1 MGISGAPSH
10 GAIISL
16 SQSLFGSEA
25 PLLHP
30 GLDMHQ
36 RCELALTGF
45 LLWDLWSLLAS
56 RREQKCGLKKGSC
69 QIASQ
74 TRNNLQ
80 SIALTAAA
88 MCLQKSSTWT
98 PFQRSM
104 SKVAIEQYF
113 GRIRATS
120 QSGDVHCR
128 SYWSAAAG
136 IARAELAKTKNVS
149 FKYGPLP
156 SAPVVEALSESEPLG
171 SHPSL
176 VDLFSV
182 G

>member
-1 MGISGAPSH
+1 M
-10 GAIISL
+10 
-16 SQSLFGSEA
+16 
-25 PLLHP
+25 LHP

-45 LLWDLWSLLAS
+45 LLWDLWSLVAS

-69 QIASQ
+69 QLASQ

-88 MCLQKSSTWT
+88 MCLQKRPTWT

-104 SKVAIEQYF
+104 SEVAIEQYF
-113 GRIRATS
+113 GRIRASS

-136 IARAELAKTKNVS
+136 IARAELAKKKHLS
-149 FKYGPLP
+149 FKHGPVP
-156 SAPVVEALSESEPLG
+156 SAPVVEALSQSEPLG

-176 VDLFSV
+176 LDVFQFTNCCHFFV
-182 G
+182 II